1 MNRDRIGRTLAA
13 FAVILAVGCAGGE
26 EDEAAGE
33 GDGDQAVVAAMP
45 DTTAEAVWAHLES
58 AGYQSWS
65 MWPGKEAQY
74 TGGEPHGML
83 LTTYLNEVALEALN
97 GTATSMPAGAMIVKE
112 NYMPD
117 GMLAAVTVMYKTES
131 FNPDHNNWFFI
142 KRLADGTVE
151 VGGRGAG
158 CENCHGAR
166 ADNDYVLTSSLN

>member
-1 MNRDRIGRTLAA
+1 MNRDRIGRTLVAC
-13 FAVILAVGCAGGE
+13 AVIFAVGCTGGE
-26 EDEAAGE
+26 GDEAAEE
-33 GDGDQAVVAAMP
+33 GNQAAVAALP

-58 AGYQSWS
+58 AGYENWS
-65 MWPGKEAQY
+65 MWPGKEAKY

-83 LTTYLNEVALEALN
+83 LTTYLNDVALEALN
-97 GTATSMPAGAMIVKE
+97 GTATSMPAGAIIVKE

-117 GMLAAVTVMYKTES
+117 GMLAAVTVMYKTQN

-142 KRLADGTVE
+142 KRIADGTVE

-166 ADNDYVLTSSLN
+166 ADNDYIMTSSLN